1 VTGYATGS
9 GGSKVKGVLY
19 FPTDPGYRDTVST
32 MCLILAATA
41 DCMFME
47 TQARMLVESGLSL
60 AFGVG
65 VRNNI
70 IFTKVPIALDP
81 WGSINKKMRAVLQS
95 VSIESYLMRR
105 TWPLI
110 GITSSSPKWWAPSP
124 VQFTRTS

>member
-65 VRNNI
+65 SGEIKTGGGV
-70 IFTKVPIALDP
+70 FTPASCQVKSKCCASECKYTDL
-81 WGSINKKMRAVLQS
+81 WS
-95 VSIESYLMRR
+95 
-105 TWPLI
+105 
-110 GITSSSPKWWAPSP
+110 
-124 VQFTRTS
+124 